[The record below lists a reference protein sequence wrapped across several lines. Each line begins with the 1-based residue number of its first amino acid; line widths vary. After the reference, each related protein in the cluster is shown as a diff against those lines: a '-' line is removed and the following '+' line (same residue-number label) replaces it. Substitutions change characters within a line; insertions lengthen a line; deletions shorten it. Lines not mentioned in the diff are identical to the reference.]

1 MGPKEIPGRR
11 SAGRQ
16 KWRLKDKLRV
26 RARLGRGVWPHYGG
40 AEGGWWEAWS
50 GGGEKRESGL
60 DRSDGEE
67 IILNG

>member
-1 MGPKEIPGRR
+1 M
-11 SAGRQ
+11 
-16 KWRLKDKLRV
+16 
-26 RARLGRGVWPHYGG
+26 WPHYGG
-40 AEGGWWEAWS
+40 AEGGWREAGS